1 MSTNG
6 LILCTHNS
14 ARIDGASADADAALA
29 ELVATLTSMGA
40 ACDAKAELARG
51 LVFHREA
58 WTLAERLGAR
68 YAQVDIACNLVWS
81 LPVLDGHDEAIAIA
95 GEALALG
102 EYDGTPT
109 LRNNLAWLLLER
121 GRIDEASALYRR
133 LASGDDP
140 SLRCFAWA
148 RLIEVAARLVDGG
161 CAAASQA
168 ALAAV
173 AHTELYQAHAAVIT
187 AVLEHGS
194 DADAARALALLREQP
209 LDAYSQQRLD
219 RAIEQRGHLIAPSA
233 R

>member
-1 MSTNG
+1 RGAYDEAFAM
-6 LILCTHNS
+6 LEQRCTQLRRQ
-14 ARIDGASADADAALA
+14 APGV

-40 ACDAKAELARG
+40 ACDSKAELARG
-51 LVFHREA
+51 LDFHREA

-81 LPVLDGHDEAIAIA
+81 LPVLDRHDEAIAIA

-121 GRIDEASALYRR
+121 GRIDEASALYRQ
-133 LASGDDP
+133 LASGADP

-148 RLIEVAARLVDGG
+148 KLIEVAARLGDASG
-161 CAAASQA
+161 CAAAVQA

-173 AHTELYQAHAAVIT
+173 AHTELYQAHAAVI
-187 AVLEHGS
+187 ASVLEHAS
-194 DADAARALALLREQP
+194 DADAVRALGLRREQP
-209 LDAYSQQRLD
+209 LDAYTQQRLD
-219 RAIEQRGHLIAPSA
+219 LAIEQRGHLIVASA